1 VFCGLGLVAIM
12 GLPAPFVFGYV
23 PDLFVLA
30 LEAAMFFVQ
39 RITDRY
45 WTAGVPDRFYKPGRV
60 PRTRRAT
67 DMEAAP

>member
-1 VFCGLGLVAIM
+1 LVFS
-12 GLPAPFVFGYV
+12 YV
-23 PDLFVLA
+23 PDVFVLS
-30 LEAAMFFVQ
+30 LEAAILFVQ

-45 WTAGVPDRFYKPGRV
+45 WHAGVPDRFYKPGYA